1 MLRKKWLK
9 VIMLRYKINAYPS
22 KKIQQKFFYT
32 LKTRNNSIYGVH
44 KETSKDVSKTSL
56 VVFMQAKGAQDF
68 KCYLEKHQAENLS
81 YSRTLENVPVTYAMQ
96 IQSTS
101 KMPLRLQKVAT
112 KQLLLSCMMNY
123 FDLLIV
129 SKLEENGSVLD
140 LYCFE
145 FGFDDLPSRSMI
157 NFSLREMLEL

>member
-1 MLRKKWLK
+1 
-9 VIMLRYKINAYPS
+9 MLRYKINAYPS
-22 KKIQQKFFYT
+22 KKIQQKFFYS
-32 LKTRNNSIYGVH
+32 LKTRNSIYGIH
-44 KETSKDVSKTSL
+44 KETSNDVSKTAL
-56 VVFMQAKGAQDF
+56 VVFMQAKCALDF
-68 KCYLEKHQAENLS
+68 KCYLEKYQEQNIS
-81 YSRTLENVPVTYAMQ
+81 YNRTLENDPVTYAMP

-112 KQLLLSCMMNY
+112 KQLQLACMMNY

-129 SKLEENGSVLD
+129 SKLEESENVLD

-145 FGFDDLPSRSMI
+145 FGFEDLPSRSMI